1 MTGVRSRY
9 DATNSRSDMAQPE
22 AVQSEE
28 RQTRLPIDA
37 IQKTIDVLVI
47 ERQRLHDVRASRH
60 VLEANRRAIGY
71 WQRELGLARQHLRP
85 M

>member
-1 MTGVRSRY
+1 
-9 DATNSRSDMAQPE
+9 MAQPE
-22 AVQSEE
+22 AVHSEE

-60 VLEANRRAIGY
+60 VLEENRRAIVY
-71 WQRELGLARQHLRP
+71 WQRELGLARQHFRP
-85 M
+85 I